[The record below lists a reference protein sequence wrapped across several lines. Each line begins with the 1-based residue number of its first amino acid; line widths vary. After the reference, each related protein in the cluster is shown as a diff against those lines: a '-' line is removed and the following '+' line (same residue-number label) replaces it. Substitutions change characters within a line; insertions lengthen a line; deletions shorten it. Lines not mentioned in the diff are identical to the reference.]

1 MKCLLVVAFSNQPKV
16 YKLTY
21 FILISRIITRLSL
34 FVINIGKVHLITLG
48 LSVLVVV
55 ASSVF
60 LMSTGTEELQGPV
73 GIWATCMV
81 VGTLILGILAFI
93 DGSKTRRFNSQ
104 HNQQEKDQD
113 VWRIMYVQLS
123 SK

>member
-1 MKCLLVVAFSNQPKV
+1 M
-16 YKLTY
+16 
-21 FILISRIITRLSL
+21 
-34 FVINIGKVHLITLG
+34 ITLG

-93 DGSKTRRFNSQ
+93 DGSKTRHFNLQ

-113 VWRIMYVQLS
+113 VWRIMYVSIIVKIIIFIWFHFPSFNLS
-123 SK
+123 SL

>member
-1 MKCLLVVAFSNQPKV
+1 M
-16 YKLTY
+16 
-21 FILISRIITRLSL
+21 
-34 FVINIGKVHLITLG
+34 ITLG

-93 DGSKTRRFNSQ
+93 DGSKTRHFNLQ